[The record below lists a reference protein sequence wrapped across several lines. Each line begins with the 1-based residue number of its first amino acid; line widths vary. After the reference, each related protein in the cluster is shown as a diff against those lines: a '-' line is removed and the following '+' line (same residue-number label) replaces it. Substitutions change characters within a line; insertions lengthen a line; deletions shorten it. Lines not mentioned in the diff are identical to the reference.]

1 MVKGDGAEM
10 LTLEKRI
17 RTLEDIESIKRL
29 KADYCF
35 YADIWNESNDRGS
48 NFGALFAADGVWDV
62 GHKRCTGPR
71 EIAEELMSLPLT
83 FRLKIGIHLA
93 LNPRIDLDGDCATG
107 TWHLL
112 IPVVPQGQRAPHW
125 NGGMYFEKY
134 ARTPDGWRFKDVRLQ
149 SAFVPPA

>member
-1 MVKGDGAEM
+1 MP
-10 LTLEKRI
+10 TLENRI
-17 RTLEDIESIKRL
+17 RALEDIESIKRL

-35 YADIWNESNDRGS
+35 YADIWNESEERGRH
-48 NFGALFAADGVWDV
+48 FGALFAPDGVWDV
-62 GHKRCTGPR
+62 GHKRCTGPI
-71 EIAEELMSLPLT
+71 EIAEELLTLPLT
-83 FRLKIGIHLA
+83 FRLRIGIHLA
-93 LNPRIDLDGDCATG
+93 LNPRIDLDGDRATG